1 MNYWLSS
8 SELMNLGACYI
19 CYGHF
24 LQDGCLG
31 CENELAEVLTV
42 TNGVSYFFQFWIKR
56 SRFFILSFPFS

>member
-1 MNYWLSS
+1 
-8 SELMNLGACYI
+8 MNLGACYI

-42 TNGVSYFFQFWIKR
+42 TNGVS
-56 SRFFILSFPFS
+56 